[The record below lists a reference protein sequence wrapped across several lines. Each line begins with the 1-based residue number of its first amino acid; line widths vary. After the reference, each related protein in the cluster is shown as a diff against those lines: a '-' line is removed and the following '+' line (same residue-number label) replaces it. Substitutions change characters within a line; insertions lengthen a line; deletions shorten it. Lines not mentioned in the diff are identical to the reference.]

1 MMNFSG
7 FSATTSSEDLRKW
20 CCSWNLLIQQHHHFL
35 SKSVVNETHTWF
47 IAKRNTL
54 VAKKMSSWK
63 LQWLQISFATWYRHQ
78 YIFASRSLL
87 LEKIRRQL
95 QPAKSF
101 CFDLRHAK
109 FFLPS
114 AASRE
119 NMLRWDASSNFFR
132 IELRAANFFRIGLH
146 SAKKLLLVS
155 AMRENSCLR
164 LLPAEIFSLSA
175 SPLAQDDADS
185 EKFSRTASTGEL
197 NFTVVKSSKSLVIF
211 FSFLRETILLI
222 LSLVPFSRQ

>member
-1 MMNFSG
+1 MVLVQPHLLKIYANGVVLETCWFSNIII
-7 FSATTSSEDLRKW
+7 FCQNRLWMKR
-20 CCSWNLLIQQHHHFL
+20 
-35 SKSVVNETHTWF
+35 TWF

-78 YIFASRSLL
+78 YKFASRSLL

-95 QPAKSF
+95 KPAKSF

-109 FFLPS
+109 CFLPS

-155 AMRENSCLR
+155 AMRENSRLR

-197 NFTVVKSSKSLVIF
+197 NFTEL
-211 FSFLRETILLI
+211 FLFPDTSCDTFKRKDC
-222 LSLVPFSRQ
+222 